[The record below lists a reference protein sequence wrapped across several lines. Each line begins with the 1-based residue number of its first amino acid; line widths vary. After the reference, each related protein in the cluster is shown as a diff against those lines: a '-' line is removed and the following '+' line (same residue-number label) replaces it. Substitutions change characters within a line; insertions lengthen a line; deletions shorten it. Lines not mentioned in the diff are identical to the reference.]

1 MRKRRKKRG
10 NQFFSSLMI
19 VILLPLL
26 VTTVMQSMKLEK
38 LISGQ
43 SVYVESATEA
53 VYESGEG
60 SLLWGG
66 AGETEETEQNRE
78 LEQKVLFVAAKEIGA
93 DYEDAAIMAQC
104 VIARTNLYDA
114 AKNQTAEPQGLS
126 MEEMQT
132 LWGEDFNRI
141 YQKFSECAGK
151 TADEVL
157 TWDGSYIYAAYHAI
171 SSGRTRNMSDLYGD
185 ADMPYLMEKECHG
198 DTSAKGYLSVYY
210 FEEEDFLSQCRET
223 FGTKELDSAEKIQ
236 IEGRDAS
243 DYVLKMKV
251 GDTECTGE
259 EFRTAFELPS
269 ACFTVTKIDDKVR
282 IVTKGV
288 GHGFGL
294 SQHTAET
301 MAEEGKSYRE
311 ILEYFYPGA
320 EITKAQKIQ

>member
-66 AGETEETEQNRE
+66 SGETEETEQNRE

-141 YQKFSECAGK
+141 YQKFSECAEK

-157 TWDGSYIYAAYHAI
+157 TWDGSYAPVEGDKIAYF
-171 SSGRTRNMSDLYGD
+171 S
-185 ADMPYLMEKECHG
+185 
-198 DTSAKGYLSVYY
+198 
-210 FEEEDFLSQCRET
+210 
-223 FGTKELDSAEKIQ
+223 
-236 IEGRDAS
+236 
-243 DYVLKMKV
+243 
-251 GDTECTGE
+251 E
-259 EFRTAFELPS
+259 EFQMEHVPAQDIPTIGPVMKHIPLVAEPRRIAVRYDQITAFQ
-269 ACFTVTKIDDKVR
+269 A
-282 IVTKGV
+282 
-288 GHGFGL
+288 
-294 SQHTAET
+294 
-301 MAEEGKSYRE
+301 
-311 ILEYFYPGA
+311 
-320 EITKAQKIQ
+320 